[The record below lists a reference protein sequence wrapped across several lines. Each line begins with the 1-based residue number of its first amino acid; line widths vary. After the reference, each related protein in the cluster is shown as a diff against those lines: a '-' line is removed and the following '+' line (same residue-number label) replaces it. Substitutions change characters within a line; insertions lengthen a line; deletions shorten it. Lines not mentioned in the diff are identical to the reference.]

1 MTPAARTKQLPLD
14 LGGPPPPTF
23 DNFFADAN
31 QANREAVARL
41 RALPE
46 EVRDARADDRMLYL
60 WGAPGSGR
68 SHLLH
73 ALCEVAIRMGIGAQ
87 SLTPHHALQAFAFD
101 PAIAIYTVDDV
112 DCMNPAQQI
121 AVFNLINEV
130 RAHSHSAIVSAGSA
144 PPLATAMREDL
155 RTRLGWGLVYEIQPL
170 ADADKVAALTH
181 AARERG
187 LQLSPDVPQ
196 WLVTH
201 YYRDMPSLMALLD
214 ALDTY
219 SLERKRAVTLPLLR
233 EMMAEM
239 QADMQAEMQ
248 ANRSDAG

>member
-1 MTPAARTKQLPLD
+1 MTRAPVVRAKQLPLD

-31 QANREAVARL
+31 REAVARL
-41 RALPE
+41 RSLPE
-46 EVRDARADDRMLYL
+46 AVRDEQASDRLIYL
-60 WGAPGSGR
+60 WGEPGSGR

-73 ALCEVAIRMGIGAQ
+73 AVCDAAARHGLGCLA
-87 SLTPHHALQAFAFD
+87 LTPHHALQAFAFD
-101 PAIAIYTVDDV
+101 PAVVLYTVDDV
-112 DCMNPAQQI
+112 DSMNPAQQV

-130 RAHSHSAIVSAGSA
+130 RAHTRSAIVSAGA
-144 PPLATAMREDL
+144 VAPLATAVREDL
-155 RTRLGWGLVYEIQPL
+155 RTRLGWGLVYQLHPL
-170 ADADKVAALTH
+170 SDTDKMAALTQ

-187 LQLSPDVPQ
+187 LQLSSEVPN

-219 SLERKRAVTLPLLR
+219 SLERKRAVTLPLVR
-233 EMMAEM
+233 EMLAEM
-239 QADMQAEMQ
+239 Q
-248 ANRSDAG
+248 RSDGS